1 MKLSSWENLA
11 LDNIKY
17 SAKAVI
23 NNDQDMIDKVI
34 ETEHKVDLYEKY
46 LTEYLIKG
54 KQSVDNR
61 RTASYD

>member
-1 MKLSSWENLA
+1 MGNLS

-17 SAKAVI
+17 SVSAVM

-46 LTEYLIKG
+46 LTEYLIK
-54 KQSVDNR
+54 VNNLP
-61 RTASYD
+61 